1 MSSACRFGSN
11 FTIALA
17 RGMLLKVIG
26 WSLLARVDAE
36 TMLIGCMFFAFLLFA
51 SSTKDFADLLGD
63 AMHGCTTLPLRFGA
77 SGAIL
82 LMASSFFLP
91 WLALP
96 IGAYFGLLSGH
107 AIALAC
113 LGLGLACYGAYISRL
128 LWLQRHD
135 LDDSIR
141 AIRRI
146 LVLKAPHRQLQ
157 EEQADASRSTAS
169 AARSIL
175 RASRRTRSE
184 HDLSLA
190 AAEVKKQ
197 LQPEIALAIDVGPVV
212 TSALK
217 SACARHMHRR
227 SASTPLRNDVAA
239 SSASSASG
247 SDLDGTVSHVSF
259 DENHPA
265 WRHMYFLMMFA
276 QLGLVLC
283 YLAPLF

>member
-1 MSSACRFGSN
+1 MSASRFGSN

-82 LMASSFFLP
+82 LMASSFVLP

-96 IGAYFGLLSGH
+96 IGAYFGVLSGH

-113 LGLGLACYGAYISRL
+113 LGLGLACYGVYISRL

-141 AIRRI
+141 AIRHI
-146 LVLKAPHRQLQ
+146 LILKAPHRQLQ

-190 AAEVKKQ
+190 AAEV
-197 LQPEIALAIDVGPVV
+197 ALVLDVGPVV

-217 SACARHMHRR
+217 SAGARHMHRR
-227 SASTPLRNDVAA
+227 SASTPVRNDVAA
-239 SSASSASG
+239 SSASSGAA
-247 SDLDGTVSHVSF
+247 SDLAMDGTVSHVSF